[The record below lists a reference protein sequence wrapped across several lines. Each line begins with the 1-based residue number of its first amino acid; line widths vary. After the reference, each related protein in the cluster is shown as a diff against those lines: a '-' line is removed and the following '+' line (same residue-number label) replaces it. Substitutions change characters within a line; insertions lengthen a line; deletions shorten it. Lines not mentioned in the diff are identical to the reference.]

1 MRLWESQELAEMLGE
16 GMGLFREDGGD
27 LGRA

>member
-1 MRLWESQELAEMLGE
+1 MWLRESQGLAEMLGE